1 MIYIKNKGMTMKK
14 ILKRELK
21 IYIIIFVVLTLGMH
35 YKEWFSHPFEHI
47 SSLPTSQFGTF
58 HPIFFSFGVY
68 LIVLIMR
75 GVIVGFR
82 KLIKR

>member
-1 MIYIKNKGMTMKK
+1 MKRLLIKEFVIY
-14 ILKRELK
+14 L
-21 IYIIIFVVLTLGMH
+21 IIFLLLTLGMH

>member
-1 MIYIKNKGMTMKK
+1 MKRLLIKEFVIY
-14 ILKRELK
+14 L
-21 IYIIIFVVLTLGMH
+21 IIFLFLTLGMH

-47 SSLPTSQFGTF
+47 SSLPTSQFGAF

>member
-1 MIYIKNKGMTMKK
+1 MKRLLIKEFVIY
-14 ILKRELK
+14 L
-21 IYIIIFVVLTLGMH
+21 IIFLLLTLGMY

-75 GVIVGFR
+75 GVDSRI
-82 KLIKR
+82 